1 MTESKTTTTPSVAH
15 ILVPVDGSPQSESA
29 VEYVRGIFPT
39 ADVTLLTVIDPVNG
53 FAAYDGT
60 TEGSWKTQAQQA
72 AESLLAEKKT
82 MLQTETDEASDADAD
97 TDTESDS
104 QTIETIVEFG
114 QPVETIQDAADAR
127 GVDQIV
133 IGSHGRAGLQR
144 IIVGS
149 VAENV
154 MRGVSIPVTIVR

>member
-1 MTESKTTTTPSVAH
+1 MTESDAALSVEH
-15 ILVPVDGSPQSESA
+15 ILVPVDGSPQSENA
-29 VEYVRGIFPT
+29 VEYVTSIFPT
-39 ADVTLLTVIDPVNG
+39 TDVTLLTVIDPVNG

-60 TEGSWKTQAQQA
+60 TEGSWKTQAKQA
-72 AESLLAEKKT
+72 AESLLDTKKT
-82 MLQTETDEASDADAD
+82 MLQDDTSKISDTADEDS
-97 TDTESDS
+97 ESNT
-104 QTIETIVEFG
+104 QTVRTITEFG
-114 QPVETIQDAADAR
+114 QPVETIQEAADTY

>member
-1 MTESKTTTTPSVAH
+1 MTESSAKPSVEH

-29 VEYVRGIFPT
+29 VEYVTGIFPT
-39 ADVTLLTVIDPVNG
+39 ADVTLLTVIDPVSG

-72 AESLLAEKKT
+72 AESLLVEKKS
-82 MLQTETDEASDADAD
+82 MLQAEINESSDDVDID
-97 TDTESDS
+97 TDTESIS
-104 QTIETIVEFG
+104 RTIETVVEFG
-114 QPVETIQDAADAR
+114 EPVESIQEAADTHD
-127 GVDQIV
+127 VDQIV

>member
-1 MTESKTTTTPSVAH
+1 MELPKAVGRRKQNKQQNHCWIQRRRCFKTTRAKYL
-15 ILVPVDGSPQSESA
+15 ILTDEDSESNTQT
-29 VEYVRGIFPT
+29 VR
-39 ADVTLLTVIDPVNG
+39 
-53 FAAYDGT
+53 
-60 TEGSWKTQAQQA
+60 
-72 AESLLAEKKT
+72 
-82 MLQTETDEASDADAD
+82 
-97 TDTESDS
+97 
-104 QTIETIVEFG
+104 TITEFG
-114 QPVETIQDAADAR
+114 QPVETIQEAADTY

>member
-1 MTESKTTTTPSVAH
+1 MTESSANPSVEH

-29 VEYVRGIFPT
+29 VEYVTGIFPT
-39 ADVTLLTVIDPVNG
+39 ADVTLLTVIDPVSG

-72 AESLLAEKKT
+72 AESLLAEKRSI
-82 MLQTETDEASDADAD
+82 LQAETDESSNDDADID
-97 TDTESDS
+97 TDTESIS
-104 QTIETIVEFG
+104 QTIETVVEFG
-114 QPVETIQDAADAR
+114 EPVESIQEAADTYD
-127 GVDQIV
+127 VDQIV